1 MLTMHAVFAG
11 LMAVWSLTR
20 VRRAVAL
27 TVAGMLVAGVVIP
40 QPAQAQFGLGGL
52 FSAINGVLDTINNVI
67 RGLLNTA
74 NNVLSQISS
83 VMQAFR
89 QLMETVVYPQDL
101 IARARRMVASMIG
114 AFRGLLSSIF
124 NIGVASAQLP
134 SPGALEAII
143 RNRSTGDFG
152 ALSQAYVRTYGPLPP
167 TTDADPMDRD
177 LIDMDDAT
185 AQAQLKTLKAS
196 DAISDQT
203 ITTSLLM
210 EDEAQLAAPGTADY
224 VLAAGVIAA
233 IQNQAVMQKM
243 LAAQMRQ
250 EAARLAHRN
259 MILKRNAMFG
269 SQFRQDMSTL
279 LNRR

>member
-11 LMAVWSLTR
+11 LLAVWSLVR

-27 TVAGMLVAGVVIP
+27 TLAGMLLAGAVFP

-67 RGLLNTA
+67 RGLLNAA

-101 IARARRMVASMIG
+101 IARARGMVASMIG

-124 NIGVASAQLP
+124 NISVASAQLP
-134 SPGALEAII
+134 SPGQLEGII
-143 RNRSTGDFG
+143 RNRSAGDFG
-152 ALSQAYVRTYGPLPP
+152 ALSQAYVSTYGPLPAA
-167 TTDADPMDRD
+167 TDADPMDRD

-210 EDEAQLAAPGTADY
+210 EDEARLAAPGTAHY

-259 MILKRNAMFG
+259 MIWKRNAMFG
-269 SQFRQDMSTL
+269 SQLRQDMSTL